1 MAKLNR
7 ISTTPVRLQE
17 AMKASGKRQIDLVN
31 ETKLNRSTISRYVS
45 GECEPKA
52 DAINKLALSLNVD
65 EMWLWGYDV
74 PMKKEKPSTTEETL
88 TDGEKVLLELFRQV
102 PEEMQDVVLEMIQV
116 SLKNRK

>member
-7 ISTTPVRLQE
+7 ISTTTVRLQE

-74 PMKKEKPSTTEETL
+74 PMEKEKIPTEETL

-102 PEEMQDVVLEMIQV
+102 PEKDQRMLVDMIRAVL
-116 SLKNRK
+116 SNRK

>member
-1 MAKLNR
+1 MSKLNR
-7 ISTTPVRLQE
+7 ISTTQIRLKE

-52 DAINKLALSLNVD
+52 DAINKLALSLNVN

-74 PMKKEKPSTTEETL
+74 PKKKEKIPTEETL
-88 TDGEKVLLELFRQV
+88 TDGEKVLLQLFRQV
-102 PEEMQDVVLEMIQV
+102 PEGQQNLLMDMIRV
-116 SLKNRK
+116 GLDTLK